1 MKNKINAVLIVLVV
15 AVLVL
20 TVTGT
25 SPIAFA
31 VGSYLQLQ
39 SFDVRHANN
48 AIDVQINTKSDVPTR
63 GTEDGFGYAVLTD
76 VGDQVEDALVA
87 SNNIGFVDFNEDP
100 SLQENGFYTHILD
113 LTRSVS
119 GECEGSDYQVDLQS
133 SVANEGFNLVY
144 PVILGNN
151 EITIEDIHIGS
162 LAGENV
168 KAVLSFTGEAIS
180 DGNNN
185 DVQQICIDIQDI
197 IQAGQAGQ
205 TNEQGNSNNKD
216 SNVNDEDGDEQ
227 EYDNKEYDNKKNDR
241 GDRDG
246 ETTGDETTGDETTG
260 DETTGDETTG
270 DETTGDE
277 TTGDETTGDE
287 TTDGETT
294 DGDESLSQ
302 PTYTAPLNTMEE
314 VSPDTVNPMD
324 AIANY

>member
-1 MKNKINAVLIVLVV
+1 MKNKINAVLIVLVA
-15 AVLVL
+15 AVLAL

-76 VGDQVEDALVA
+76 VGDQVENALVA

-216 SNVNDEDGDEQ
+216 NNVNDEDGDEQ
-227 EYDNKEYDNKKNDR
+227 EYDNKEYDNKEYDNKKNDR
-241 GDRDG
+241 GDRD
-246 ETTGDETTGDETTG
+246 
-260 DETTGDETTG
+260 
-270 DETTGDE
+270 
-277 TTGDETTGDE
+277 DE
-287 TTDGETT
+287 TTDDETTDDETTDDETT